1 MPHFILPKTVPA
13 DRGIYEFS
21 KTVTATQETTVT
33 VSIYAA
39 TRYIFTHNGHYVCE
53 GPCRGIIGEGLF
65 DRVPLTL
72 SAGENTFT
80 FKIMHL
86 NPVAYGSF
94 PQFSTVART
103 VEPYLLVEAD
113 GDEFHLESDES
124 WACRFFPGHALV
136 HNYPEIGFPAPFEEI
151 DTTIK
156 PIALETVIEPVEADF
171 VTGQNGKYGYAR
183 MTPLSLRPIPMIYPQ
198 ATENF
203 AVVKRGENFLELDA
217 GRYVTAKIT
226 AKLYGKGRVKFIY
239 SECYRFPD
247 GKHRRDDSNGFL
259 DGPYDRVTVDGEYT
273 FESFWFRA
281 FRYIRVETE
290 GKEKKNDL
298 DALLSTI
305 NFSPVHYPLKRIGHF
320 ACSDAGY
327 NAMVDIGIRTL
338 LCCMHEIFVDCPYY
352 EQQQYCMDSA
362 VEAAAWL
369 TLSDDTRPVRKCL
382 NELAASQIPTGL
394 LCANYPATYTQII
407 PGFSFFWLFLLKDY
421 YDFSGDIDFVRRHL
435 ATADKILTYFD
446 EEVRKQGLIG
456 HSTYWDYADWVP
468 TWNNGVPPTAEDDC
482 ITLYNLYY
490 ACGLK
495 TASALCRA
503 SGRVGMADE
512 YDVRYE
518 ELKKTVFENCF
529 DTERGLF
536 FDGKDAHTYSAH
548 TVVWGILSGFLT
560 DEAAKKAVDNLFCDD
575 VAQCSFSMNYYLLR
589 ALRASGRYDLAFSK
603 VLPMWQPM
611 IDNGCTT
618 WCESPEENTRSEC
631 HAWSCAPLYE
641 FSHEVLGV
649 RVCDGIVTVEP
660 HIGSLTW
667 ARGDVPTRFGTVSVD
682 WKIDEND
689 AFILSVKTD
698 FDGEK
703 KILLP
708 DGRETAF
715 EGRKITITIDD

>member
-21 KTVTATQETTVT
+21 KTVTIPQETTVT

-39 TRYIFTHNGHYVCE
+39 TRYIFTHNGKYVCE

-65 DRVPLTL
+65 DRIDIPL
-72 SAGENTFT
+72 SAGENTFA

-86 NPVAYGSF
+86 SPIAYGSF

-103 VEPYLLVEAD
+103 VEPYLLFEAD
-113 GDEFHLESDES
+113 GKEFHLESDES
-124 WACRFFPGHALV
+124 WACRFFSGHALV
-136 HNYPEIGFPAPFEEI
+136 HNYAEIGFPAPFEVI
-151 DTTIK
+151 DTTTK
-156 PIALETVIEPVEADF
+156 PIAFETVVESVEADF
-171 VTGQNGKYGYAR
+171 VNGQNGKYGYAR
-183 MTPLSLRPIPMIYPQ
+183 MAPLSPRPIPMIFPQ
-198 ATENF
+198 APESF
-203 AVVKRGENFLELDA
+203 AVVKRGENYLELDA

-226 AKLYGKGRVKFIY
+226 AKLHGKGSVKFIY

-247 GKHRRDDSNGFL
+247 GKHRRDDSHGFL
-259 DGPYDRVTVDGEYT
+259 DGPYDRVTLDGEYT
-273 FESFWFRA
+273 FESYWFRA
-281 FRYIRVETE
+281 FRYVRIEWE
-290 GKEKKNDL
+290 GDEL
-298 DALLSTI
+298 DTLLSSI
-305 NFSPVHYPLKRIGHF
+305 AFSPVHYPLEQIGHF
-320 ACSDAGY
+320 ACSDENY
-327 NAMVDIGIRTL
+327 NTMVDIGIRTL

-382 NELAASQIPTGL
+382 TELAASQMPSGL
-394 LCANYPATYTQII
+394 LCANYPATYAQII
-407 PGFSFFWLFLLKDY
+407 PGFSFFWIFLLKDY
-421 YDFSGDIDFVRRHL
+421 YDFSGDVDFVRRHL

-446 EEVRKQGLIG
+446 GEVRKKGLIG

-468 TWNNGVPPTAEDDC
+468 AWSTNGVPPTAEDDC

-495 TASALCRA
+495 NASALCRA
-503 SGRVGMADE
+503 AGRGGMADE

-518 ELKKTVFENCF
+518 ELKKTVFEKCF
-529 DTERGLF
+529 DKERGLF

-589 ALRASGRYDLAFSK
+589 ALRASGRYDLAFSN

-649 RVCDGIVTVEP
+649 RVCDGIVTIEP
-660 HIGSLTW
+660 HLGALIW

-682 WKIDEND
+682 WKIENGI
-689 AFILSVKTD
+689 FTLSVKAD

-715 EGRKITITIDD
+715 VGREMTITIDD